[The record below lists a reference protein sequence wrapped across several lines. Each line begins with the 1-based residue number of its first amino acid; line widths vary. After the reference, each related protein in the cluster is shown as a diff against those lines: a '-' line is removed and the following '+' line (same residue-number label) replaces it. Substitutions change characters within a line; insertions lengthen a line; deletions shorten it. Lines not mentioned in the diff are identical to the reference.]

1 MHVMLYIA
9 EEFLSPSLSRSEL
22 MGNCL
27 WCSASGRRLMTA
39 ARDGDLEEARMLL
52 EMRPGL
58 AKYSTFG
65 GLSSPLHVAASGGHS
80 EVLFLIQATKLAL
93 KILHVYNIIFI
104 AMLLLE
110 YGADVNSRN
119 IYGRVSTIRLSL
131 PISIIS

>member
-1 MHVMLYIA
+1 
-9 EEFLSPSLSRSEL
+9 

-80 EVLFLIQATKLAL
+80 EVLRAEYLSGWTAL
-93 KILHVYNIIFI
+93 HF
-104 AMLLLE
+104 AAQ
-110 YGADVNSRN
+110 G
-119 IYGRVSTIRLSL
+119 GRIPCIRLLAADFAPAVPDAVTKS
-131 PISIIS
+131 SEDETHTNSSYDQQ